1 MAQASSPT
9 LCKYSLLGIAPAL
22 PLRSAGKNALR
33 SLLGSQLRR
42 NMLSGTIA
50 SSVGCILM
58 LIAYPAYLKS
68 LGYQLYGIW
77 LLLNTITTFA
87 QLGNLGIAQAL
98 SRQGSEEVGANNVGA
113 VASCITTALVAM
125 MCIGLLII
133 LFFSLGCR
141 NLLIVFRLHP
151 SQITS
156 VTPLLPWIGVVSACA
171 MTAEV
176 ISATTCGLGRMDLYN
191 YAQCATQGLAISI
204 SIALL
209 RLGLGLKSLLI
220 GNAVAAICLA
230 ALGLLIT
237 RHLAGNYLISL
248 QSFSLKRLRAL
259 LSYRSGLASNSIFTL
274 LFSPFNRLVI
284 ARYAG
289 VGSVPLYDI
298 AFSSSMR
305 LRNIFESGQRALIP
319 EIGRVAGV
327 HPSAAYARARKLGSR
342 TIRAFAWVLPVYV
355 IAFIFAA
362 PALRLWLGARYDPEL
377 AVATRIILVGTFFS
391 LVGTPGF
398 YILAALGR
406 LRTLLVGNIIQSV
419 SNIVLIGICLLLFHN
434 LSVSVVLSV
443 TTIAMLCSTVFLV
456 FKSSRVRLV

>member
-1 MAQASSPT
+1 MAS
-9 LCKYSLLGIAPAL
+9 IAL
-22 PLRSAGKNALR
+22 PLRSVGKNAFHLFF
-33 SLLGSQLRR
+33 GSQLRR
-42 NMLSGTIA
+42 NMLSGLVA
-50 SSVGCILM
+50 SSIGCILM

-68 LGYQLYGIW
+68 LGYELYGIW

-98 SRQGSEEVGANNVGA
+98 SRQVSEEIGANNIGA

-125 MCIGLLII
+125 ICIGLVII
-133 LFFSLGCR
+133 LFFSFGCR
-141 NLLIVFRLHP
+141 SLLLVFRLHP

-171 MTAEV
+171 MIAEV
-176 ISATTCGLGRMDLYN
+176 VSAATCGLGRMDLYN
-191 YAQCATQGLAISI
+191 YAQCATQGLGISI
-204 SIALL
+204 SILL
-209 RLGLGLKSLLI
+209 LGLGLGLNSLLI

-237 RHLAGNYLISL
+237 SYLTGSYLIGL
-248 QSFSLKRLRAL
+248 RSFSLKRLWAL
-259 LSYRSGLASNSIFTL
+259 ISYGSGLASNSIFTL

-319 EIGRVAGV
+319 EIGRLAGTS
-327 HPSAAYARARKLGSR
+327 PAAAYARARKLGSR
-342 TIRAFAWVLPVYV
+342 TIRAFAWVLPIYV
-355 IAFIFAA
+355 VAFVFAA
-362 PALRLWLGARYDPEL
+362 PALKLWLGARYDPEL
-377 AVATRIILVGTFFS
+377 SLATRIILVGTFFS

-406 LRTLLVGNIIQSV
+406 LRTLLVGNLIQSGF
-419 SNIVLIGICLLLFHN
+419 NIVLVGTCLLLFRS
-434 LSVSVVLSV
+434 LSVSTVLAA
-443 TTIAMLCSTVFLV
+443 TAIAMFCSTVFLV
-456 FKSSRVRLV
+456 FQSSRIELV